1 MSKDSG
7 AKFIGRNRAPRVQI
21 DYDCEVLSEKKRE
34 LPFIMGVLA
43 DLSGK
48 PEEALPSLNDRNFT
62 EIDNEN
68 FDDVLKASKPR
79 VAFQVDNTLTGE
91 GKMSVDLTFEQLDD
105 FSPEAIARRV
115 EPLRKL
121 LEARTELANLAS
133 YMDGKDDAEQVL
145 QGLLGNRELLKSLM
159 ENAAPADSA
168 DSEKEA

>member
-1 MSKDSG
+1 MGKDSG

-34 LPFIMGVLA
+34 LPFVMGVLS

-48 PEEALPSLNDRNFT
+48 PEEPLPSLSDRKFI

-68 FDDVLKASKPR
+68 FDDVLKKNKPR

-91 GKMSVDLTFEQLDD
+91 GKMNIDITFESMTD
-105 FSPEAIARRV
+105 FSPDALAQRV

-121 LEARTELANLAS
+121 LEARTQLSNLTS
-133 YMDGKDDAEQVL
+133 FMDGKDDAETVL
-145 QGLLGNRELLKSLM
+145 QGLLENQALLKSLM
-159 ENAAPADSA
+159 DSAAPEGA
-168 DSEKEA
+168 SEEE

>member
-1 MSKDSG
+1 MGKDSG

-34 LPFIMGVLA
+34 LPFIMGVMA

-48 PEEALPSLNDRNFT
+48 PEEALPSLGDRKFV

-68 FDDVLKASKPR
+68 FDDVLKSNKPR

-91 GKMSVDLTFEQLDD
+91 GKMNVDITFASMSD
-105 FSPEAIARRV
+105 FSPDKIAQKV

-121 LEARTELANLAS
+121 LEARTQLSNLAS
-133 YMDGKDDAEQVL
+133 YMDGKDDAETVL
-145 QGLLGNRELLKSLM
+145 QGLLGNEALLKSLM
-159 ENAAPADSA
+159 ESAAPEAD
-168 DSEKEA
+168 DSEED

>member
-21 DYDCEVLSEKKRE
+21 DYDCEILSEKKRE
-34 LPFIMGVLA
+34 LPFVMGVMA

-48 PEEALPSLNDRNFT
+48 PADALPSVNDRSFS

-68 FDDVLKASKPR
+68 FDDVLKQSKPR
-79 VAFQVDNTLTGE
+79 AAFQVDNTLTGE
-91 GKMSVDLTFEQLDD
+91 GKVSIDLSFESLDD
-105 FSPEAIARRV
+105 FSPAAIAQRV

-133 YMDGKDDAEQVL
+133 YMDGKDQAETVL
-145 QGLLGNRELLKSLM
+145 QGLLGNKELLQSLM
-159 ENAAPADSA
+159 DSAAPAA
-168 DSEKEA
+168 EATEDE

>member
-1 MSKDSG
+1 MGKDSG

-34 LPFIMGVLA
+34 LPFVMGVLA

-48 PEEALPSLNDRNFT
+48 PEEALPSLGDRKFV

-68 FDDVLKASKPR
+68 FDDVLKSNKPR

-91 GKMSVDLTFEQLDD
+91 GKMNVDITFESMSD
-105 FSPEAIARRV
+105 FSPDKIAQKV

-121 LEARTELANLAS
+121 LEARTQLSNLAS
-133 YMDGKDDAEQVL
+133 YMDGKDDAEAVL
-145 QGLLGNRELLKSLM
+145 QGLLGNEALLKSLM
-159 ENAAPADSA
+159 ESAAPEAS
-168 DSEKEA
+168 DSEEE

>member
-34 LPFIMGVLA
+34 LPFVMGIMA

-48 PEEALPSLNDRNFT
+48 PAEPLPSINDRKFI
-62 EIDNEN
+62 EIDGGN
-68 FDDVLKASKPR
+68 FDEVLKANKPR

-91 GKMSVDLTFEQLDD
+91 GKLSVELNFESLED
-105 FSPEAIARRV
+105 FSPAAIARKV

-121 LEARTELANLAS
+121 LEARMQLANLAS

-145 QGLLGNRELLKSLM
+145 QGLLSNKELLKSLM
-159 ENAAPADSA
+159 ESAPASA
-168 DSEKEA
+168 KQEE

>member
-1 MSKDSG
+1 MGKDSG

-34 LPFIMGVLA
+34 LPFVMGVLS

-48 PEEALPSLNDRNFT
+48 PEEPLPSLSDRKFV

-68 FDDVLKASKPR
+68 FDDVLKESKPR

-91 GKMSVDLTFEQLDD
+91 GKMNVDLTFESMSD
-105 FSPEAIARRV
+105 FSPDAIAQKV

-121 LEARTELANLAS
+121 LEARTQLTNLTS
-133 YMDGKDDAEQVL
+133 FMDGKDDAETVL
-145 QGLLGNRELLKSLM
+145 QGLLENQALLKSLM
-159 ENAAPADSA
+159 ESAAPEEA
-168 DSEKEA
+168 SEEE

>member
-1 MSKDSG
+1 MGKDSG

-34 LPFIMGVLA
+34 LPFVMGVLA

-48 PEEALPSLNDRNFT
+48 PEEALPSLGDRKFV

-68 FDDVLKASKPR
+68 FDDVLKSNKPR

-91 GKMSVDLTFEQLDD
+91 GKMNVDITFESMSD
-105 FSPEAIARRV
+105 FSPDKIAQKV

-121 LEARTELANLAS
+121 LEARTQLSNLAS
-133 YMDGKDDAEQVL
+133 YMDGKDDAEAVL
-145 QGLLGNRELLKSLM
+145 QGLLGNEALLKSLM
-159 ENAAPADSA
+159 ESAAPEAG
-168 DSEKEA
+168 DSEEE

>member
-21 DYDCEVLSEKKRE
+21 DYDCEILSEKKRE
-34 LPFIMGVLA
+34 LPFVMGVMA

-48 PEEALPSLNDRNFT
+48 PEEALPSLNDRQFT

-68 FDDVLKASKPR
+68 FDDVLKSSKPR

-91 GKMSVDLTFEQLDD
+91 GKMSVDLTFESLED
-105 FSPEAIARRV
+105 FSPDAIAQKV

-121 LEARTELANLAS
+121 LEARTQLSNLAS
-133 YMDGKDDAEQVL
+133 YMDGKDDAETVL
-145 QGLLGNRELLKSLM
+145 QGLLGNEALLKSLM
-159 ENAAPADSA
+159 ESAAPEAD
-168 DSEKEA
+168 DSEEK

>member
-1 MSKDSG
+1 MGKDSG

-34 LPFIMGVLA
+34 LPFVMGVLA

-48 PEEALPSLNDRNFT
+48 PEEALPSLGDRKFV

-68 FDDVLKASKPR
+68 FNDVLKSNKPR

-91 GKMSVDLTFEQLDD
+91 GKMNVDITFESMSD
-105 FSPEAIARRV
+105 FSPDKIAQKV

-121 LEARTELANLAS
+121 LEARTQLSNLAS
-133 YMDGKDDAEQVL
+133 YMDGKDDAEAVL
-145 QGLLGNRELLKSLM
+145 QGLLGNEALLKSLM
-159 ENAAPADSA
+159 ESAAPEAG
-168 DSEKEA
+168 DSEEE

>member
-34 LPFIMGVLA
+34 LPFIMGVMA

-48 PEEALPSLNDRNFT
+48 PAEALPSVNDRSFT

-91 GKMSVDLTFEQLDD
+91 GKMSVDLSFESLDD
-105 FSPEAIARRV
+105 FSPAAIARRV

-145 QGLLGNRELLKSLM
+145 QGLLGNKELLKSLM
-159 ENAAPADSA
+159 ENAAP
-168 DSEKEA
+168 SEASEDA

>member
-105 FSPEAIARRV
+105 FSPEAIARKV

-159 ENAAPADSA
+159 ENAAPPDAGSD
-168 DSEKEA
+168 EEA

>member
-1 MSKDSG
+1 MGKDSG

-34 LPFIMGVLA
+34 LPFIMGVMA

-48 PEEALPSLNDRNFT
+48 PEEALPSLGDRKFV

-68 FDDVLKASKPR
+68 FDDVLKSNKPR

-91 GKMSVDLTFEQLDD
+91 GKMNVDVTFESMSD
-105 FSPEAIARRV
+105 FSPDKIAQKV

-121 LEARTELANLAS
+121 LEARTQLSNLAS
-133 YMDGKDDAEQVL
+133 YMDGKDDAETVL
-145 QGLLGNRELLKSLM
+145 QGLLGNEALLKSLM
-159 ENAAPADSA
+159 ESAAPEAD
-168 DSEKEA
+168 DSEED

>member
-1 MSKDSG
+1 MGKDSG

-34 LPFIMGVLA
+34 LPFVMGVLA

-48 PEEALPSLNDRNFT
+48 PEEALPSLGDRKFV

-68 FDDVLKASKPR
+68 FDDVLKSNKPR

-91 GKMSVDLTFEQLDD
+91 GKMNVDITFESMSD
-105 FSPEAIARRV
+105 FSPDKIAQNV

-121 LEARTELANLAS
+121 LEARTQLSNLAS
-133 YMDGKDDAEQVL
+133 YMDGKDDAESVL
-145 QGLLGNRELLKSLM
+145 QGLLGNEALLKSLM
-159 ENAAPADSA
+159 ESAAPEAG
-168 DSEKEA
+168 DSEEE

>member
-1 MSKDSG
+1 MGKDSG

-34 LPFIMGVLA
+34 LPFVMGVLA

-48 PEEALPSLNDRNFT
+48 PEEPLPALGDRKFV

-68 FDDVLKASKPR
+68 FDDVLKSNKPR

-91 GKMSVDLTFEQLDD
+91 GKVNIDLTFESMSD
-105 FSPEAIARRV
+105 FSPDAIARKV

-121 LEARTELANLAS
+121 LEARTQLSNLTS
-133 YMDGKDDAEQVL
+133 FMDGKDDAETVL
-145 QGLLGNRELLKSLM
+145 QGLLENQALLKSLM
-159 ENAAPADSA
+159 ESAPP
-168 DSEKEA
+168 EEAGDEE

>member
-1 MSKDSG
+1 MGKDSG

-21 DYDCEVLSEKKRE
+21 DYDCEILSERKRE
-34 LPFIMGVLA
+34 LPFVMGVMA

-48 PEEALPSLNDRNFT
+48 PEEALPSVNDRKFT

-91 GKMSVDLTFEQLDD
+91 GKMSVDLTFESMED
-105 FSPEAIARRV
+105 FSPDAIAKKV

-121 LEARTELANLAS
+121 LEARTQLANLAS
-133 YMDGKDDAEQVL
+133 YMDGKDDAEAVL
-145 QGLLGNRELLKSLM
+145 QGMLGNEELLKSVM
-159 ENAAPADSA
+159 ASAAPV
-168 DSEKEA
+168 SEEKPEEE